1 MTLVASSEGNDE
13 FQIELSQPPIIP
25 PRRDEEMSQ
34 KQQQQRGSRPRKK
47 SSERN
52 KRHGARNQH
61 RHKFFIKWL
70 LKTFN
75 IKEGQSESSQQQ
87 HILDVAGYVKIS
99 SFFPFFFTVHLIVI
113 HLTMCDFLLLPL
125 FIFLFQG

>member
-1 MTLVASSEGNDE
+1 MALVVASEAHDV
-13 FQIELSQPPIIP
+13 ELPVEISQPSIL
-25 PRRDEEMSQ
+25 PRRDEELSLLQNQNQ
-34 KQQQQRGSRPRKK
+34 KQQQQQQRGSRRPRKK

-75 IKEGQSESSQQQ
+75 IKEDQSSSQEQQQQ
-87 HILDVAGYVKIS
+87 HILDVAG
-99 SFFPFFFTVHLIVI
+99 
-113 HLTMCDFLLLPL
+113 
-125 FIFLFQG
+125 